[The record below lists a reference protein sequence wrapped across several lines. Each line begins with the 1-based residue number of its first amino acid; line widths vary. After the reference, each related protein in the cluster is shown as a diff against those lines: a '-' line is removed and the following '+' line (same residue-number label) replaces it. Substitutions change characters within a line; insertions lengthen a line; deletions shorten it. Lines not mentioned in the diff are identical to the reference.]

1 MSYLNPQDRLEIAV
15 EFARLSGVFSNAIEE
30 TARLCVMTAEELEAA
45 EARES
50 EKGCETHYL
59 QNSVPSE
66 EEASFERRFDK
77 LIEVQDRIERG
88 RVFIDAV
95 KARITAFYDAHP
107 ECNAWREAKAELNE
121 MKARAKKLGV
131 NIWAS
136 EQEFWDEHRETWL
149 ACKAA
154 WESEAGQKCKR
165 DFSLLK
171 RAYDRL
177 HELYEE
183 RKELRISENMWEMYN
198 RENDPERDWYSEYFT
213 TTGETHW
220 SQEHLTEEERW
231 YFQNTDNPRERAV
244 LEHSSM
250 KEMWK

>member
-1 MSYLNPQDRLEIAV
+1 MKLTPQDKLIIAL
-15 EFARLSGVFSNAIEE
+15 EFASYGGIFSNAIEE
-30 TARLCVMTAEELEAA
+30 TARLCVMTAEELEEA

-50 EKGCETHYL
+50 EKGCKTHYL
-59 QNSVPSE
+59 QNPVPTE
-66 EEASFERRFDK
+66 EEAAFARRFDK

-88 RVFIDAV
+88 KAFIDAV

-107 ECNAWREAKAELNE
+107 ECNAWKEAKEELNQ
-121 MKARAKKLGV
+121 MKARAKKLGI

-136 EQEFWDEHRETWL
+136 EQKFWNEHRGTWL

-154 WESEAGQKCKR
+154 WESEAGQRCKK
-165 DFSLLK
+165 DFDLLG
-171 RAYDRL
+171 RAWERL
-177 HELYEE
+177 KELYAQ
-183 RKELRISENMWEMYN
+183 RKELRVSDGMWDMYN

-213 TTGETHW
+213 TTGEVYW

-231 YFQNTDNPRERAV
+231 YWQNTDNPRERAAV
-244 LEHSSM
+244 EFYSM